1 MAVQAQPEDNAA
13 TAPGGREAKRE
24 AILEGARRVFLDVGF
39 GVASMD
45 AIAVAAKVSKQT
57 VYNHFGSKEELF
69 AAMIRSTCDRM
80 LVAFEEAAK
89 SGKPEETLRAMA
101 HQVID
106 RVLDRDRLSLYRILI
121 AEGQRFPELGQIFY
135 ECGPQVTRKYLAD
148 YFAEQNARGTM
159 HVEDPAIAA
168 EQFFGILSGCNFKA
182 QLGIEP
188 APTRGFIDRYVEN
201 AVALMMR
208 AYGGPARR

>member
-1 MAVQAQPEDNAA
+1 MITQPQDDNVALS
-13 TAPGGREAKRE
+13 GREGKRE

-39 GVASMD
+39 GAASMD
-45 AIAVAAKVSKQT
+45 SIAVAAKVSKQT

-80 LVAFEEAAK
+80 LVAFEEAAR
-89 SGKPEETLRAMA
+89 SGGPEETLRAMA
-101 HQVID
+101 RQVID

-121 AEGQRFPELGQIFY
+121 AEGPRFPELGQIFY

-148 YFAEQNARGTM
+148 YFTEQNARGTM

-188 APTRGFIDRYVEN
+188 APVRGFIERYVEN

>member
-1 MAVQAQPEDNAA
+1 MTPQQEENTAVQ
-13 TAPGGREAKRE
+13 TGREGKRE
-24 AILEGARRVFLDVGF
+24 AILEAARKVFLDIGF
-39 GVASMD
+39 GATSMD

-69 AAMIRSTCDRM
+69 AAMVRSACDRM
-80 LVAFEEAAK
+80 LTVFEEAAK
-89 SGKPEETLRAMA
+89 SGKPEVTLRAIA
-101 HQVID
+101 RQIVSK
-106 RVLDRDRLSLYRILI
+106 VLDRDRQSLYRILM

-159 HVEDPAIAA
+159 HVANPAITAD
-168 EQFFGILSGCNFKA
+168 QFFGVLSGCQLKT

-188 APTRGFIDRYVEN
+188 APSPEFLDMYVDN
-201 AVALMMR
+201 AVSLMMS
-208 AYGGPARR
+208 AYGGPRR

>member
-1 MAVQAQPEDNAA
+1 MAANEESITTQSV
-13 TAPGGREAKRE
+13 GREGKRE
-24 AILEGARRVFLDVGF
+24 AILEAARKVFLEIGF
-39 GVASMD
+39 GATSMD

-80 LVAFEEAAK
+80 VTAFEQAAK
-89 SGKPEETLRAMA
+89 SGKPELTLRGIAR
-101 HQVID
+101 QVISK
-106 RVLDRDRLSLYRILI
+106 VLDRDRLSLYRILM

-148 YFAEQNARGTM
+148 YFTEQSALGTM
-159 HVEDPAIAA
+159 HVANPAVAA
-168 EQFFGILSGCNFKA
+168 DQFFGLLSGCQLKA
-182 QLGIEP
+182 QLGLEATP
-188 APTRGFIDRYVEN
+188 SPEFIDMYVEN
-201 AVALMMR
+201 AVSLMMS

>member
-1 MAVQAQPEDNAA
+1 MAANEESITTQSA
-13 TAPGGREAKRE
+13 GREGKRE
-24 AILEGARRVFLDVGF
+24 AILEAARKVFLDIGY
-39 GVASMD
+39 GATSMD

-80 LVAFEEAAK
+80 VTAFEQAAK
-89 SGKPEETLRAMA
+89 SGKPELTLRGIAR
-101 HQVID
+101 QVISK
-106 RVLDRDRLSLYRILI
+106 VLDRDRLSLYRILM

-148 YFAEQNARGTM
+148 YFTEQSALGTM
-159 HVEDPAIAA
+159 HVANPAVAA
-168 EQFFGILSGCNFKA
+168 DQFFGLLSGCQLKA
-182 QLGIEP
+182 QLGLEATP
-188 APTRGFIDRYVEN
+188 SLEFIDMYVEN
-201 AVALMMR
+201 AVSLMMS